1 MRMDEIDYYLHM
13 FRYHQT
19 LLYVVSIFH
28 NPFEYREIGD
38 FRKHLFKGREQT

>member
-1 MRMDEIDYYLHM
+1 MRMDEIDDYLHM

-19 LLYVVSIFH
+19 LLYVGIFH